1 MRMGALGVKG
11 QLLDGSAQHTGE
23 TVRETRRV
31 KRKGRFT
38 GIMAIALAG
47 LALMAGGREAG
58 AQALTE
64 LVSNRMT
71 GSGASLPVCAT
82 CVGETGRFQNDGSS
96 RGYAQALMTGP
107 GGATLHSIDM
117 RLRPPIGVDRR
128 LSTNEPQRPTLELRR
143 GTAEGPLVATLS
155 GPIVGA
161 RAQESVH
168 KFFAPAGTELDAMT
182 RYFVVVKNAEIL
194 IASTALPWQRAAATG
209 WTLERGLWMSIAGSD
224 YNVTFHHQTS
234 SLRMRVWGSQTAEQ
248 RTAVSVPEEPEVSWP
263 CDSNGDGTVDGRD
276 RETIA
281 IVGGGTTFASAAQR
295 IEEGQEEGRNIAIQ
309 ITKASPATG
318 DCWAEHAAPWVAT
331 LRLTRRATG
340 VLTPRVSESQL
351 ADRRIEIHRNQQTVT
366 VTIDVEDNDIPQGDT
381 IIEAELVRHADT
393 HEQLMIQDPKKRF
406 TIYDEDPY
414 EVFFDLP
421 CDEDMRVTEG
431 DRVARIPLRV
441 TPALEVPWSV
451 LMLTLAGSAV
461 PGSDYVA
468 PSRQVF
474 WEGGQETAE
483 FQITLVNNEA
493 LEVEENFSLRLSR
506 NGLKSGGRPVTC
518 PGATGSSKRVVIEDD
533 DRAVMQMGPQR
544 RSVAPGET
552 IRFVASYDL
561 GGSCPVPLSQ
571 FVRPTISAGA
581 SELNE
586 PSPEPTRYS
595 HCTSELVLEYE
606 TKERQCGDHGT
617 REIRFRF
624 TIDDPDERITIE
636 HDEYVVRVESTET
649 DYAKMFTTGS
659 AANGY
664 VFDKLDVGVSSGTC
678 MPVDG
683 EVEIWGASTQDQR
696 PTALVRQLS
705 WGPRND
711 VTLTAAPGKTLEPNT
726 RYHVVMLAKG
736 ATRFSDTGNGRTA
749 LTDGANL
756 ADVTVNSMTRFKRNT
771 QTANAWQPYNDDD
784 PLRIALTLNAAAAP
798 PVPAAEPADDTVDW
812 KTSITVGN
820 WTSIRGEHERGW
832 RLHVCAQTREDMSD
846 IEDHSPNDHCYG
858 RIAQK
863 QFAVGGTTY
872 TLGGVYHGVSTWD
885 DTVRMEFEGEADLTA
900 LAGRAFIINGKTFWM
915 SGALILGGIANA
927 EAIMWPEP
935 EWTSEGG
942 WTVGSTVWV
951 GLKVRGTSSLRSTPR
966 TTVTRDGSGPVH
978 GPFGI
983 AVTFSEDVNGFD
995 ASDIDVVNGELVP
1008 GSLTPNGERTWNARV
1023 APARS
1028 GTVTVSV
1035 PEGAAEAEGT
1045 DNAPAEPLV
1054 VEADVAPAQ
1063 ATVRRIGDGPIN
1075 EPFSVEVTFSKP
1087 VTGLTMD
1094 EFDIEGG
1101 WATGM
1106 ASESDGQSHEVL
1118 ITPNEGAQTITITV
1132 PADVA
1137 QDANGRG
1144 NAASATLRIDAP
1156 APPLE
1161 ASFVNV
1167 PSEHDGATAFTVKL
1181 SFSAEPRG
1189 LSYKTVRDSL
1199 LEVSCATESCGTVT
1213 KALRVTDGSDREWN
1227 VTVEPSQAYAIT
1239 LTLPPRACSETAAV
1253 CVNGRPL
1260 AEPASATIPG
1270 TPLTATL
1277 TGPAEH
1283 DGSESFEVRLTFS
1296 MEPDVSYKTVRDTMF
1311 TENGGAISGARRVKP
1326 PHDREFDIVVKPG
1339 GDEAVSF
1346 SLASPLPACGE
1357 TGSVCTAAGRM
1368 IEGTVAATI
1377 LGPAALS
1384 VADAR
1389 VREAPGVALAF
1400 AVTLDRARSEPV
1412 TVDYA
1417 TSEGTGAGAATEDS
1431 DYTATSGRLTFAAGE
1446 TKQTVSVPVLDDGHD
1461 EDEETMTLTLSNP
1474 VGARIAD
1481 GTATGTIENAGPIP
1495 RAWIARFGRTVA
1507 DQVLDAVGER
1517 MRGGSAAS
1525 TRMTLGGREVLL
1537 DAEWPKEGEARGA
1550 SFLTGA
1556 KGAVGAGDFL
1566 RGGADPRE
1574 REHLFEHKAADA
1586 SSSRASSMSEL
1597 LLASSFHLA
1606 SAEGTGNAPRWSLW
1620 GRGARSSFNGRD
1632 GELTLDGGVSTG
1644 LVGADYESGK
1654 ALLGVALAWSAGDG
1668 SYKGA
1673 GAGGELESKLASV
1686 YPYLRY
1692 TVSERLSVWGVVGM
1706 GEGDLTLQTEAGE
1719 TMETD
1724 LSLSMAALGVRGAL
1738 LSRADYELAVKSDF
1752 TFVQTESE
1760 KTKGLASAEAET
1772 RRLRLALEGSRE
1784 MDFGRGSLTPSVE
1797 VGLRYDGGDAETG
1810 AGVELGGGVRYAASG
1825 LTMDV
1830 RVRGL
1835 LAHEER
1841 DYEEWGVSA
1850 SAVFSPG
1857 SEGRGF
1863 SMRVGSAWGAASG
1876 GADRIWTGGAAGLA
1890 READLPGASLDAEVA
1905 YGLDALRGLLTPY
1918 TGVALSENGETWRAG
1933 ARWTL
1938 GPALALSLEAS
1949 LTEPASDDD
1958 ARGGLF
1964 LRASTSW

>member
-38 GIMAIALAG
+38 GIMAVALAG

-71 GSGASLPVCAT
+71 GSGAGRQVCAA
-82 CVGETGRFQNDGSS
+82 CSGESRRGQNDGSS
-96 RGYAQALMTGP
+96 SAYAQALTTGP
-107 GGATLHSIDM
+107 GGATLLSIDV
-117 RLRPPIGVDRR
+117 RLRLRTD
-128 LSTNEPQRPTLELRR
+128 EPQTPTLEIRR
-143 GTAEGPLVATLS
+143 GTPNGPLVATLN
-155 GPIVGA
+155 GPTITVT
-161 RAQESVH
+161 RQTRVRSFV
-168 KFFAPAGTELDAMT
+168 APAGTVLAAMT
-182 RYFVVVKNAEIL
+182 TYFVVVKNAEI
-194 IASTALPWQRAAATG
+194 IISSTGSTWQRAASTG
-209 WTLERGLWMSIAGSD
+209 WTLERGLWISTGGRD
-224 YNVTFHHQTS
+224 YGVSFENRPS
-234 SLRMRVWGSQTAEQ
+234 RLRMRVWGSQTEEQ
-248 RTAVSVPEEPEVSWP
+248 RAAGRVPERPEARWT

-318 DCWAEHAAPWVAT
+318 DCWAEPDAPWVAT

-366 VTIDVEDNDIPQGDT
+366 VTIDVEDNDIAQGET

-393 HEQLMIQDPKKRF
+393 HEQLMIQNAKKRF
-406 TIYDEDPY
+406 TIYDEDGW
-414 EVFFDLP
+414 ELFLDLP
-421 CDEDMRVTEG
+421 CGDIRVTEG
-431 DRVARIPLRV
+431 VDKSVRLPLGARPAPEFPWRFSLVA
-441 TPALEVPWSV
+441 
-451 LMLTLAGSAV
+451 LAGSAV
-461 PGSDYVA
+461 PGRDYVYTNA
-468 PSRQVF
+468 QSLIE
-474 WEGGQETAE
+474 WKAGQEATE
-483 FQITLVNNEA
+483 TQIRLIDDKV
-493 LEVEENFSLRLSR
+493 LEDEKLFSLRMFR
-506 NGLKSGGRPVTC
+506 NGLRDSTQVSNC
-518 PGATGSSKRVVIEDD
+518 PGVEGQSRTVIIEDD
-533 DRAVMQMGPQR
+533 DRAVIQMGPQR

-561 GGSCPVPLSQ
+561 EGSCPVPFSK
-571 FVRPTISAGA
+571 FVRQTISAGA

-595 HCTSELVLEYE
+595 HCASELVLEYE
-606 TKERQCGDHGT
+606 TKAPQCRDYPT
-617 REIRFRF
+617 TEIRFRF
-624 TIDDPDERITIE
+624 TIDNPDERLTIE
-636 HDEYVVRVESTET
+636 HDEYVVRIERTEA

-664 VFDKLDVGVSSGTC
+664 VFDTLAVGVSSGTC
-678 MPVDG
+678 MPVNG
-683 EVEIWGASTQDQR
+683 KVEIWAASTQDQR
-696 PTALVRQLS
+696 PTMLVRQLS
-705 WGPRND
+705 WKSRSD
-711 VTLTAAPGKTLEPNT
+711 VTFTSDPGKKLEPNT
-726 RYHVVMLAKG
+726 RYHVVMLTEG
-736 ATRFSDTGNGRTA
+736 ATRFSNTGNGRTT
-749 LTDGANL
+749 LSDGANP
-756 ADVTVNSMTRFKRNT
+756 AGVTVNSMTRFKRNI
-771 QTANAWQPYNDDD
+771 QSGSAWQPDEDDE
-784 PLRIALTLNAAAAP
+784 PLRIALTLTAVAAP
-798 PVPAAEPADDTVDW
+798 PVLAAEPADDTVDW

-820 WTSIRGEHERGW
+820 WTSITGEYERGW
-832 RLHVCAQTREDMSD
+832 RVQDCVQTRLDTSD
-846 IEDHSPNDHCYG
+846 IEDHHPNDFCYG
-858 RIAQK
+858 SIGEK
-863 QFAVGGTTY
+863 QFIVGNTTY
-872 TLGGVYHGVSTWD
+872 TLRGVYHGVSTYD
-885 DTVRMEFEGEADLTA
+885 DSVTMEFEGETDLTA
-900 LAGRAFIINGKTFWM
+900 LADRAFIINGKTFWM
-915 SGALILGGIANA
+915 SGASIPGGIANA
-927 EAIMWPEP
+927 QAIVWPEP
-935 EWTSEGG
+935 EWTSAGG
-942 WTVGSTVWV
+942 WTLGSTVWV
-951 GLKVRGTSSLRSTPR
+951 GLKVGTSRSRVVPR
-966 TTVTRDGSGPVH
+966 TTVTRDGNGPVH

-983 AVTFSEDVNGFD
+983 AVTFSEDVTGFD
-995 ASDIDVVNGELVP
+995 ASDIDVVNGELVR
-1008 GSLTPNGERTWNARV
+1008 GSLTPNGERTWNAQV

-1054 VEADVAPAQ
+1054 VEADVAPAL
-1063 ATVRRIGDGPIN
+1063 ATVRRIGDGPF
-1075 EPFSVEVTFSKP
+1075 EGPFSVRVTFSKP

-1094 EFDIEGG
+1094 ELDIEGG

-1144 NAASATLRIDAP
+1144 NAASATLRIGAP

-1167 PSEHDGATAFTVKL
+1167 PSEHDGKKAFTVKL

-1253 CVNGRPL
+1253 CVGGRPL

-1270 TPLTATL
+1270 TPLTAIL

-1311 TENGGAISGARRVKP
+1311 TVKGGAISGARRVKP
-1326 PHDREFDIVVKPG
+1326 PHDREFDIVVKPS

-1357 TGSVCTAAGRM
+1357 PGAVCTAGGRK

-1377 LGPAALS
+1377 LGPATLS

-1389 VREAPGVALAF
+1389 VREGPGSVLAF

-1431 DYTATSGRLTFAAGE
+1431 DYTATSGRLTFAAGD
-1446 TKQTVSVPVLDDGHD
+1446 TKQTVSVPVLDDVHD
-1461 EDEETMTLTLSNP
+1461 EGSETMTLTLSTP
-1474 VGARIAD
+1474 VGARLAD
-1481 GTATGTIENAGPIP
+1481 GTATGTIVNSDPIP
-1495 RAWIARFGRTVA
+1495 QGWLARFGRTVA

-1586 SSSRASSMSEL
+1586 SSLRASSMSEL

-1673 GAGGELESKLASV
+1673 GGGGELESKLASV

-1692 TVSERLSVWGVVGM
+1692 TMSERLSVWGVVGM

-1760 KTKGLASAEAET
+1760 KTRGLASAEAET

-1810 AGVELGGGVRYAASG
+1810 AGVELGGGVRYAAPG

-1890 READLPGASLDAEVA
+1890 READLPGASLDAEAA

-1964 LRASTSW
+1964 LRASTRW

>member
-1 MRMGALGVKG
+1 M
-11 QLLDGSAQHTGE
+11 
-23 TVRETRRV
+23 
-31 KRKGRFT
+31 
-38 GIMAIALAG
+38 
-47 LALMAGGREAG
+47 
-58 AQALTE
+58 
-64 LVSNRMT
+64 
-71 GSGASLPVCAT
+71 
-82 CVGETGRFQNDGSS
+82 
-96 RGYAQALMTGP
+96 
-107 GGATLHSIDM
+107 
-117 RLRPPIGVDRR
+117 
-128 LSTNEPQRPTLELRR
+128 
-143 GTAEGPLVATLS
+143 
-155 GPIVGA
+155 
-161 RAQESVH
+161 
-168 KFFAPAGTELDAMT
+168 
-182 RYFVVVKNAEIL
+182 
-194 IASTALPWQRAAATG
+194 
-209 WTLERGLWMSIAGSD
+209 
-224 YNVTFHHQTS
+224 
-234 SLRMRVWGSQTAEQ
+234 
-248 RTAVSVPEEPEVSWP
+248 
-263 CDSNGDGTVDGRD
+263 
-276 RETIA
+276 
-281 IVGGGTTFASAAQR
+281 
-295 IEEGQEEGRNIAIQ
+295 
-309 ITKASPATG
+309 TG
-318 DCWAEHAAPWVAT
+318 DCWGEPDAPWVAT

-351 ADRRIEIHRNQQTVT
+351 ADRRIELHRNQQTVT
-366 VTIDVEDNDIPQGDT
+366 VTIEVEDNDIAQGET

-406 TIYDEDPY
+406 TIYDEDGW
-414 EVFFDLP
+414 EFFYDLP
-421 CDEDMRVTEG
+421 CDEDIRVTEG
-431 DRVARIPLRV
+431 VDSHVTIPLRV
-441 TPALEVPWSV
+441 TPAPEFPWSV
-451 LMLTLAGSAV
+451 LLVTLPGSAV
-461 PGSDYVA
+461 PGSDYVTI
-468 PSRQVF
+468 SGQVF

-483 FQITLVNNEA
+483 VQVRLVNNEV
-493 LEVEENFSLRLSR
+493 LEDEEFFSLRLFRS
-506 NGLKSGGRPVTC
+506 GLPAGAKPSTC
-518 PGATGSSKRVVIEDD
+518 PGATGAGKSVAIKDD
-533 DRAVMQMGPQR
+533 DRVGIEVGPQR
-544 RSVAPGET
+544 RSVAAGET
-552 IRFVASYDL
+552 IRFVARLKTEST
-561 GGSCPVPLSQ
+561 SCVVPFRQL
-571 FVRPTISAGA
+571 VRSTISAGA
-581 SELNE
+581 SELINPVTE
-586 PSPEPTRYS
+586 TRRLS
-595 HCTSELVLEYE
+595 HCTNAVMFEYE
-606 TKERQCGDHGT
+606 TKAPQCRDYPT
-617 REIRFRF
+617 TEIRFRF
-624 TIDDPDERITIE
+624 TIDNPDERISIE
-636 HDEYVVRVESTET
+636 HDEYVVRIERTEA

-664 VFDKLDVGVSSGTC
+664 VFDTLAVGVRSGTC
-678 MPVDG
+678 MPVNG
-683 EVEIWGASTQDQR
+683 KVEIWAASTQDQR
-696 PTALVRQLS
+696 PTMLVRQLS
-705 WGPRND
+705 WKSRSD
-711 VTLTAAPGKTLEPNT
+711 VTFTSDPGKKLEPNT
-726 RYHVVMLAKG
+726 RYHVVMLTEG
-736 ATRFSDTGNGRTA
+736 ATRFSNTGNGRTT
-749 LTDGANL
+749 LSDGANP
-756 ADVTVNSMTRFKRNT
+756 AGVTVNSMTRFKRNI
-771 QTANAWQPYNDDD
+771 QSGSAWQPDEADE
-784 PLRIALTLNAAAAP
+784 PLRIALTLTAVAAP
-798 PVPAAEPADDTVDW
+798 PVLAAEPADDTVDW

-820 WTSIRGEHERGW
+820 WTSITGEYERGW
-832 RLHVCAQTREDMSD
+832 RVQDCVRTRLDTSD
-846 IEDHSPNDHCYG
+846 IEDHHPNDFCYG
-858 RIAQK
+858 SIEQK
-863 QFAVGGTTY
+863 KFIVGNTTY
-872 TLGGVYHGVSTWD
+872 TLRGVYHGVSTYD
-885 DTVRMEFEGEADLTA
+885 DSVTMEFEGETDLTA

-915 SGALILGGIANA
+915 SGASIPGGIANA
-927 EAIMWPEP
+927 QAIVWPEP
-935 EWTSEGG
+935 EWTSAGG
-942 WTVGSTVWV
+942 WPLGSTVWV
-951 GLKVRGTSSLRSTPR
+951 GLQVGTSRSRAVPR
-966 TTVTRDGSGPVH
+966 TTVTRDGNGPVH

-983 AVTFSEDVNGFD
+983 AVTFSEDVTGFD
-995 ASDIDVVNGELVP
+995 ASDIDVVNGELVR
-1008 GSLTPNGERTWNARV
+1008 GSLTPNGERTWNAQV

-1054 VEADVAPAQ
+1054 VEADVAPAL
-1063 ATVRRIGDGPIN
+1063 ATVRRLGDGPIN

-1094 EFDIEGG
+1094 ELDIEGG

-1144 NAASATLRIDAP
+1144 NAASTTLRIGAP

-1213 KALRVTDGSDREWN
+1213 KALRVTDGSDREWK

-1253 CVNGRPL
+1253 CVGGRPL

-1311 TENGGAISGARRVKP
+1311 TEKGGAISGARRVKP

-1357 TGSVCTAAGRM
+1357 TGAVCTAAGRK
-1368 IEGTVAATI
+1368 IEGTVSARI
-1377 LGPAALS
+1377 PGPAALS
-1384 VADAR
+1384 VADAT
-1389 VREAPGVALAF
+1389 VREGPGVALAF

-1431 DYTATSGRLTFAAGE
+1431 DYTATSGTLTFAAGD
-1446 TKQTVSVPVLDDGHD
+1446 TKQTVSVPVLDDAHD
-1461 EDEETMTLTLSNP
+1461 EDSETMTLTLSNP

-1481 GTATGTIENAGPIP
+1481 GTATGTIENSGPIP
-1495 RAWIARFGRTVA
+1495 KAWIARFGRTVA

-1586 SSSRASSMSEL
+1586 SSLRASSMSEL

-1692 TVSERLSVWGVVGM
+1692 TMSERLSVWGVVGM

-1760 KTKGLASAEAET
+1760 KTRGLASAEAET

-1810 AGVELGGGVRYAASG
+1810 AGVELGGGVRYAAPG

-1857 SEGRGF
+1857 TEGRGF

-1876 GADRIWTGGAAGLA
+1876 EADRIWTGGAAGLA
-1890 READLPGASLDAEVA
+1890 READLPGASLDAEAA

>member
-38 GIMAIALAG
+38 GIMAVALAG

-71 GSGASLPVCAT
+71 GSGAGRQVCAA
-82 CVGETGRFQNDGSS
+82 CSGESRRGQNDGSS
-96 RGYAQALMTGP
+96 SAYAQALTTGP
-107 GGATLHSIDM
+107 GGATLLSIDV
-117 RLRPPIGVDRR
+117 RLRLRTD
-128 LSTNEPQRPTLELRR
+128 EPQTPTLEIRR
-143 GTAEGPLVATLS
+143 GTPNGPLVATLN
-155 GPIVGA
+155 GPTITVT
-161 RAQESVH
+161 RQTRVRSFV
-168 KFFAPAGTELDAMT
+168 APAGTVLAAMT
-182 RYFVVVKNAEIL
+182 TYFVVVKNAEI
-194 IASTALPWQRAAATG
+194 IISSTGSTWQRAASTG
-209 WTLERGLWMSIAGSD
+209 WTLERGLWISTGGRD
-224 YNVTFHHQTS
+224 YGVSFENRPS
-234 SLRMRVWGSQTAEQ
+234 RLRMRVWGSQTEEQ
-248 RTAVSVPEEPEVSWP
+248 RAAGRVPERPEARWT

-318 DCWAEHAAPWVAT
+318 DCWAEPDAPWVAT

-366 VTIDVEDNDIPQGDT
+366 VTIDVEDNDIAQGET

-393 HEQLMIQDPKKRF
+393 HEQLMIQNAKKRF
-406 TIYDEDPY
+406 TIYDEDGW
-414 EVFFDLP
+414 ELFLDLP
-421 CDEDMRVTEG
+421 CGDIRVTEG
-431 DRVARIPLRV
+431 VDKSVRLPLGARPAPEFPWRFSLVA
-441 TPALEVPWSV
+441 
-451 LMLTLAGSAV
+451 LAGSAV
-461 PGSDYVA
+461 PGRDYVYTNA
-468 PSRQVF
+468 QSLIE
-474 WEGGQETAE
+474 WKAGQEATE
-483 FQITLVNNEA
+483 TQIRLIDDKV
-493 LEVEENFSLRLSR
+493 LEDEKLFSLRMFR
-506 NGLKSGGRPVTC
+506 NGLRDSTQVSNC
-518 PGATGSSKRVVIEDD
+518 PGVEGQSRTVIIEDD
-533 DRAVMQMGPQR
+533 DRAVIQMGPQR

-561 GGSCPVPLSQ
+561 EGSCPVPFSK
-571 FVRPTISAGA
+571 FVRQTISAGA

-595 HCTSELVLEYE
+595 HCASELVLEYE
-606 TKERQCGDHGT
+606 TKAPQCRDYPT
-617 REIRFRF
+617 TEIRFRF
-624 TIDDPDERITIE
+624 TIDNPDERLTIE
-636 HDEYVVRVESTET
+636 HDEYVVRIERTEA

-664 VFDKLDVGVSSGTC
+664 VFDTLAVGVSSGTC
-678 MPVDG
+678 MPVNG
-683 EVEIWGASTQDQR
+683 KVEIWAASTQDQR
-696 PTALVRQLS
+696 PTMLVRQLS
-705 WGPRND
+705 WKSRSD
-711 VTLTAAPGKTLEPNT
+711 VTFTSDPGKKLEPNT
-726 RYHVVMLAKG
+726 RYHVVMLTEG
-736 ATRFSDTGNGRTA
+736 ATRFSNTGNGRTT
-749 LTDGANL
+749 LSDGANP
-756 ADVTVNSMTRFKRNT
+756 AGVTVNSMTRFKRNI
-771 QTANAWQPYNDDD
+771 QSGSAWQPDEDDE
-784 PLRIALTLNAAAAP
+784 PLRIALTLTAVAAP
-798 PVPAAEPADDTVDW
+798 PVLAAEPADDTVDW

-820 WTSIRGEHERGW
+820 WTSITGEYERGW
-832 RLHVCAQTREDMSD
+832 RVQDCVQTRLDTSD
-846 IEDHSPNDHCYG
+846 IEDHHPNDFCYG
-858 RIAQK
+858 SIGEK
-863 QFAVGGTTY
+863 QFIVGNTTY
-872 TLGGVYHGVSTWD
+872 TLRGVYHGVSTYD
-885 DTVRMEFEGEADLTA
+885 DSVTMEFEGETDLTA
-900 LAGRAFIINGKTFWM
+900 LADRAFIINGKTFWM
-915 SGALILGGIANA
+915 SGASIPGGIANA
-927 EAIMWPEP
+927 QAIVWPEP
-935 EWTSEGG
+935 EWTSAGG
-942 WTVGSTVWV
+942 WTLGSTVWV
-951 GLKVRGTSSLRSTPR
+951 GLKVGTSRSRVVPR
-966 TTVTRDGSGPVH
+966 TTVTRDGNGPVH

-983 AVTFSEDVNGFD
+983 AVTFSEDVTGFD
-995 ASDIDVVNGELVP
+995 ASDIDVVNGELVR
-1008 GSLTPNGERTWNARV
+1008 GSLTPNGERTWNAQV

-1054 VEADVAPAQ
+1054 VEADVAPAL
-1063 ATVRRIGDGPIN
+1063 ATVRRIGDGPF
-1075 EPFSVEVTFSKP
+1075 EGPFSVRVTFSKP

-1094 EFDIEGG
+1094 ELDIEGG

-1144 NAASATLRIDAP
+1144 NAASATLRIGAP

-1167 PSEHDGATAFTVKL
+1167 PSEHDGKKAFTVKL

-1253 CVNGRPL
+1253 CVGGRPL

-1326 PHDREFDIVVKPG
+1326 PHDREFDIVVKPS

-1357 TGSVCTAAGRM
+1357 PGAVCTAGGRK

-1377 LGPAALS
+1377 LGPATLS

-1389 VREAPGVALAF
+1389 VREGPGSVLAF

-1431 DYTATSGRLTFAAGE
+1431 DYTATSGRLTFAAGD
-1446 TKQTVSVPVLDDGHD
+1446 TKQTVSVPVLDDVHD
-1461 EDEETMTLTLSNP
+1461 EGSETMTLTLSTP
-1474 VGARIAD
+1474 VGARLAD
-1481 GTATGTIENAGPIP
+1481 GTATGTIVNSDPIP
-1495 RAWIARFGRTVA
+1495 QGWLARFGRTVA

-1586 SSSRASSMSEL
+1586 SSLRASSMSEL

-1673 GAGGELESKLASV
+1673 GGGGELESKLASV

-1692 TVSERLSVWGVVGM
+1692 TMSERLSVWGVVGM

-1760 KTKGLASAEAET
+1760 KTRGLASAEAET

-1810 AGVELGGGVRYAASG
+1810 AGVELGGGVRYAAPG

-1890 READLPGASLDAEVA
+1890 READLPGASLDAEAA

-1964 LRASTSW
+1964 LRASTRW